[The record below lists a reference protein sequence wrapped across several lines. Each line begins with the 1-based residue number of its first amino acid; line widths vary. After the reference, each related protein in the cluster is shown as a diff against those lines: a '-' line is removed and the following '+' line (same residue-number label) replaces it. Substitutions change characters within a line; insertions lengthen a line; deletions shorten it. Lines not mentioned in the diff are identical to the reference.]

1 MRSEQIIDNSKRE
14 ASISQ
19 LTIIFEESEKE
30 TETRHTAT
38 YDDRN
43 KEASTITTK
52 NENNKQMKFGTG
64 YVNGRKI
71 SSTFDSC
78 WTLTVIHQDIIL
90 ETDEVD
96 IETADTQEI
105 DCM

>member
-19 LTIIFEESEKE
+19 LTTIFEESEKE

-64 YVNGRKI
+64 FVNGRKI
-71 SSTFDSC
+71 SSIFDS
-78 WTLTVIHQDIIL
+78 WYIMNNNYRNLPAS
-90 ETDEVD
+90 DELQSRDERKIV
-96 IETADTQEI
+96 AQLW
-105 DCM
+105 